1 MFKKIKISPYILIL
15 LSFFV
20 IILIGGTLL
29 SLPISTV
36 NNEGTR
42 WIDGIFTATS
52 AVCVTGLVVNNVSSV
67 YNLFGKTLI
76 LILIQVGGLGV
87 ITLSSLIIIL
97 ISKKIS
103 YGTKKLLQEDINA
116 ESTFNIQDFTKKVA
130 ITVFGIELLGAIFL
144 FFEFIQKIPFKI
156 AVYYSIF
163 HSVSAFCNAGF
174 ALYSDNLISFQ
185 GSIIINLVIPL
196 LIILGGIGFSVL
208 LDIYRYKKKK
218 VKRLS
223 LTTKI
228 AVSISLILIVLG
240 TILTFIF
247 EYSNPE
253 TIGNTSLIKKIVA
266 SFFQSVTTRTAGFN
280 TIPIVELRGVTV
292 LLYVFLMFIGASPGS
307 TGGGI
312 KTTTFGVIL
321 LGVINTLR
329 STTDIEVER
338 RRISWDI
345 FNKAI
350 AMAFISL
357 IYISIVLLFLMEIEK
372 DIPFIN
378 LLFEL
383 ISAFGTVGLSRDLTP
398 LLKDFS
404 KLLLILTMFIGRV
417 GPLTM
422 TMAMTGRIIKKEKYR
437 YPKDN
442 ILIG

>member
-1 MFKKIKISPYILIL
+1 MFKRIKISPYILIL

-52 AVCVTGLVVNNVSSV
+52 AVCVTGLVVNDVSSV

-76 LILIQVGGLGV
+76 LILIQIGGLGV

-144 FFEFIQKIPFKI
+144 FFEFIQKMPLKR

-174 ALYSDNLISFQ
+174 ALYADNLISFQ

-208 LDIYRYKKKK
+208 LDVYRYARKQ
-218 VKRLS
+218 VNILS
-223 LTTKI
+223 LTTKM
-228 AVSISLILIVLG
+228 AVTISLILIVLG

-253 TIGNTSLIKKIVA
+253 TIGNNSLIKKIVT

-350 AMAFISL
+350 AMVFISL
-357 IYISIVLLFLMEIEK
+357 IYISIVLLFLMETEK
-372 DIPFIN
+372 DIPFIS